1 MLRKKVKLLLEQL
14 QVCIF
19 AEIVFG
25 VRCTL
30 NPSRAVD
37 SMRQTEALASIIFS
51 LLLFFILKGESKT
64 LLTT

>member
-19 AEIVFG
+19 AKIVFG

-30 NPSRAVD
+30 IQIYCIKRYLEFNL
-37 SMRQTEALASIIFS
+37 SMIIIVNFTLNIVCFVALEMLHI
-51 LLLFFILKGESKT
+51 
-64 LLTT
+64 